1 MVRAPRVAGGAAY
14 NDPGELVASEPSTLK
29 RNDPQSRTGRA
40 GFNGPPVSPPRSEA
54 RPAKAPSGTEG
65 IQGELME
72 PTEFG
77 QMVELMA
84 HHAHVEL
91 PAGGRRVGAPIDRP
105 VADREY

>member
-1 MVRAPRVAGGAAY
+1 MQTDEAEGRPDGRDLIAAMLGA
-14 NDPGELVASEPSTLK
+14 V
-29 RNDPQSRTGRA
+29 
-40 GFNGPPVSPPRSEA
+40 
-54 RPAKAPSGTEG
+54 G